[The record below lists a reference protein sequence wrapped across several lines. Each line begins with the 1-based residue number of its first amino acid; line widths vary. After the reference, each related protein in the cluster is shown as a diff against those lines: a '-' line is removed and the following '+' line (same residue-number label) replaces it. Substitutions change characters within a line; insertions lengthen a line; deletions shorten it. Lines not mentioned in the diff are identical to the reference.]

1 MPKARKPGL
10 PGSVEW
16 PDETKKWFRTW
27 WGSPRTDSW
36 DQAQWQYLFDTAL
49 VHAEVWGSGNTAM
62 MGELHRRESYMGL
75 AFCGSAPQA
84 KQATTEKANVLSLVV
99 GNRAD
104 KAAAAR

>member
-1 MPKARKPGL
+1 MGKRKPNL
-10 PGSVEW
+10 PKSVPWPPETVEW
-16 PDETKKWFRTW
+16 FRIW
-27 WGSPRTDSW
+27 RGSARTDDW
-36 DQAQWQYLFDTAL
+36 DDAQWQYLFDTAL
-49 VHAEVWGSGNTAM
+49 VHAQVWGSQDFTA